1 MEYVGILGGTFDP
14 IHLGHLALAEGAMH
28 LAGLSRVFFVP
39 NYQPPHKA
47 GLPVTPAHHRA
58 AMVELAIAD
67 NPRFGFLSL
76 ELERQGR
83 SYTIDTVRA
92 LQAQHPDW
100 RLAFIVGMDSLLEI
114 TTWRQYDELL
124 RLIDLLVVS
133 RPGHS
138 TAEGEAMLARLGPL
152 AARIR
157 LLQIPGVAVSSSDLR
172 QMAAQGYPLRYLVP
186 EPVLRYIA
194 EHRLYEGAEP
204 PSEPGQQPERL

>member
-39 NYQPPHKA
+39 NSQPPHKA
-47 GLPVTPAHHRA
+47 GQSVTPAHHRA
-58 AMVELAIAD
+58 AMVRLAIAD
-67 NPRFGFLSL
+67 NPRFGFLSI
-76 ELERQGR
+76 ELDRQGP

-92 LQAQHPDW
+92 LQAQHPEW
-100 RLAFIVGMDSLLEI
+100 RFAFIVGMDSLLEI

-124 RLIDLLVVS
+124 RLIDLLVAT
-133 RPGHS
+133 RPGYPR
-138 TAEGEAMLARLGPL
+138 AEGEAMLARLGPL

-157 LLQIPGVAVSSSDLR
+157 LLEIPGVAVSSSDLR
-172 QMAAQGYPLRYLVP
+172 QMALRGYPLRYLVP

-194 EHRLYEGAEP
+194 EHRLYG
-204 PSEPGQQPERL
+204 GGERPRNP